1 MLEFQKNAIKLG
13 NEKSLDKLCD
23 FFITR
28 YEKDDVLS
36 RKAQDVLNLI
46 LENYQEQT
54 INKRN
59 FDVEAWQ
66 DKIVTSQ
73 YKSKERFRT
82 NNENEYFRKAYAKF
96 YDNLCEALEGRRV
109 LHTLIL
115 NEDRSERAN
124 LLLDFMFWIGM
135 SEDKIQKHVSQYL
148 ASLIHDPGELFD
160 NQTRLIFAE
169 LTPKQQ
175 NIVIQC
181 PDIYTALREQM
192 DMGEVI
198 DKKYRILTNLSENL
212 QKINPKRLSGSEY
225 TKINQYVAK
234 NRNSLNTLSVEFETF
249 RGLDA
254 FCKEISLS
262 IPQRKAL
269 IDVCVILQGTFSH

>member
-1 MLEFQKNAIKLG
+1 MLFNLCLNQIRIQTPLFQPMNLMKRKHLLVKLIKLM
-13 NEKSLDKLCD
+13 
-23 FFITR
+23 T
-28 YEKDDVLS
+28 
-36 RKAQDVLNLI
+36 
-46 LENYQEQT
+46 
-54 INKRN
+54 
-59 FDVEAWQ
+59 
-66 DKIVTSQ
+66 
-73 YKSKERFRT
+73 
-82 NNENEYFRKAYAKF
+82 
-96 YDNLCEALEGRRV
+96 
-109 LHTLIL
+109 
-115 NEDRSERAN
+115 
-124 LLLDFMFWIGM
+124 
-135 SEDKIQKHVSQYL
+135 VSQYL
-148 ASLIHDPGELFD
+148 TSLIHDPGELLD

-234 NRNSLNTLSVEFETF
+234 NRNSPNTLSVEFETF

-269 IDVCVILQGTFSH
+269 IDVCDFTRNVQSIKLGYLVDRIGLTDIKLYRCS